1 MAPGL
6 PRKGRPGRWVQALI
20 PIVATPLV
28 FFAINHMGS
37 DKAVLLIIPWL
48 AFGAVYAVLFLVLS
62 RHLAATVVLTT
73 ATFLASVVGAYAITF
88 AVLSYLTWRAG
99 A

>member
-1 MAPGL
+1 M
-6 PRKGRPGRWVQALI
+6 RRWIQALI

-28 FFAINHMGS
+28 FFAINNMGS

-48 AFGAVYAVLFLVLS
+48 AFSAMYAVLFLVLS
-62 RHLAATVVLTT
+62 RHLVSTLLLTMT
-73 ATFLASVVGAYAITF
+73 TFLASVVGAYAITF